1 MGSAA
6 ATKQSGSNSK
16 ITSGDIEITSGRQT
30 GAIEMTNSGSTAIT
44 VTFSGNS
51 SLNADITRDGNIS
64 SGSAKD
70 VTVKFTNGTTMTGN
84 INTGVM
90 KEGNDFSSNI
100 VTFSGASNVQD
111 IVLTGNIYS
120 GGARSFNDGNHVTFT
135 NGSMRGDIIAEIKY
149 YGGYNSVTFSQ
160 DDAKLEGNINSYGA
174 PARGGG
180 GGGNI
185 VKFTVDGI
193 ITGRVYSAMGN
204 NTVTIGGNATIT
216 NGVQTSTDGYS
227 SYNSVTISGNGVSTI
242 GDVLVTGN
250 YATNSKNI
258 IQAANA
264 SKLVLNTLKADSGK
278 NLGDQTQSGNINQ
291 ITVKGTL
298 QVNSGGI
305 HSIGS
310 GNNIINAETL
320 VLGNGGGITAENG
333 GFSGYNTITLSG
345 TNGLSIGAVSVNGN
359 QNTNSKNTI
368 AIEQMAAGQSL
379 TIASLSA
386 NNGKV
391 TGDAKTSGNINEI
404 KLGKGTLQV
413 NSGGIHSIGSGNNII
428 NAETLV
434 LGNGGGITAENGGF
448 SGYNTITLSGTNG
461 LSIGA
466 VSVNGN
472 QNTNSKNTI
481 AIEQMAAGQSLTIA
495 SLSANNGK
503 VTGDAKTS
511 GNINE
516 IKLGKGTLEIKSGG
530 VYASNGG
537 NNIITAAKLVLADN
551 GNITIGNDGYSS
563 YNTITLTGADTVTT
577 VGAISASGNH
587 NTNSVN
593 TLKVT
598 NNLYILNSITANNGS
613 KDSNKLGNQNIINVD
628 GVLAIN
634 LSQLD
639 DVQLPAPG
647 PVDLVPEGRETG
659 IKSDEE
665 VVAIFADKGTNTI
678 NAKGNALILGDIKAT
693 NSGTNNL
700 YIKDSNAQ
708 IPNGV
713 QNPNMIGRVVSS
725 GGSNNIIFDG
735 GFWMPEGVTGVD
747 GGDANHPAYAI
758 NGSGEIVTSGGGSTT
773 MIFRQGVS
781 NPLDTDIAQFKIDHS
796 GSGETNIVMQS
807 NTTAQHIN
815 TQMFLNY
822 GKQGVINTIF
832 AATNSGTDSNQES
845 FSNGTNS
852 ANATFFGVTYK
863 TGVQFTIYD
872 QTVGIGNENKSLV
885 DTYGSLYRLSDG
897 TLLSLISKR
906 DTAGTDT
913 VVVQG
918 LAVGAIKALE
928 SSNVA
933 WNYNVTLDS
942 GSAFAGS
949 IALQD
954 QANIQLTMNYDTT
967 ENMGS
972 KFIVVDDS
980 TKLKALNI
988 DAGVVDTTQLQLETL
1003 AQTNTVINLA
1013 TGGAAAIN
1021 TLTRTNFRLLEIGDS
1036 ANKTTGT
1043 GLLGNGGAVF
1053 VNYVNANAAQDVDTT
1068 TIAGISI
1075 NGTGQHAYADRIVVH
1090 NIGDNTSKSTA
1101 QFYMQ
1106 LAVDANTKLSSIKY
1120 TEGGT
1125 ATEGNIAVATIAKV
1139 NTTPSAA
1146 GVDASAGAGVAGASL
1161 RAATDDAAIRNMGVI
1176 SIQEADV
1183 MQGFD
1188 QIHGTLKA
1196 VETKADGTIDST
1208 TATNNTY
1215 VTYFVN
1221 SIETKGATEATQG
1234 VSASAL
1240 ATNYDLYIANFN
1252 SLNKRMGELRD
1263 NDNSQGAWIRIFNG
1277 SQTNDFGL
1285 GTTTSYT
1292 TFQGGYDYAFG
1303 MEGANNYLGVA
1314 VAYGM
1319 STSKTNSNAFNA
1331 ISGNIE
1337 GIKDIKSNLVEVAL
1351 YNSYVQDSGW
1361 YNDTIFKFSYIMS
1374 DFTMMLGSDAQS
1386 TSNMAYTFSD
1396 EFGYRFKLGSENE
1409 WYIDPQAELSF
1420 GYFDQTD
1427 FVQKLGRA
1435 TLNSQAV
1442 SLMTLRSRLG
1452 SSFGYDFKKFTADKP
1467 IKASVYVGAFYEY
1480 DYVTGGD
1487 VTLTTNLGGE
1497 SSTSGTT
1504 ASDGR
1509 VVMNVGTNMTIKD
1522 NTRIYFDF
1530 EKSFGG
1536 SITTD
1541 YQVNLGVRYSFGE
1554 SNGYTPAVAKAKE
1567 VAPLKVEEVKNTQE
1581 NQAQESKTTQESK

>member
-1 MGSAA
+1 MKHLSHITQGGGVVTNSNTPSSTKSSQKNIFKPLIASSLALALGVSVGMAA

-51 SLNADITRDGNIS
+51 SLNADITRDGNIF

-135 NGSMRGDIIAEIKY
+135 NGSMHGDIIAEIKY

-180 GGGNI
+180 VNI

-291 ITVKGTL
+291 ITV
-298 QVNSGGI
+298 
-305 HSIGS
+305 
-310 GNNIINAETL
+310 
-320 VLGNGGGITAENG
+320 
-333 GFSGYNTITLSG
+333 
-345 TNGLSIGAVSVNGN
+345 
-359 QNTNSKNTI
+359 
-368 AIEQMAAGQSL
+368 
-379 TIASLSA
+379 
-386 NNGKV
+386 
-391 TGDAKTSGNINEI
+391 
-404 KLGKGTLQV
+404 KGTLQV

-1467 IKASVYVGAFYEY
+1467 IKASVYVGLFYEY
-1480 DYVTGGD
+1480 DYITGGD
-1487 VTLTTNLGGE
+1487 VNLETNLGGTNTLA
-1497 SSTSGTT
+1497 SSLQSN
-1504 ASDGR
+1504 GR
-1509 VVMNVGTNMTIKD
+1509 VVMNLGTNMTVKD

-1536 SITTD
+1536 DITTD

-1581 NQAQESKTTQESK
+1581 NQAQENQAQESKTNQESK